1 MNRDGFSVI
10 EVLIGLIILTF
21 GVLAL
26 ASSTG
31 YISTQVRVA
40 DVRTERST
48 AYNAA
53 AEELRAM
60 DFDSVKDVTYA
71 NAHTISRYKVWW
83 SVNSLHWAL
92 KNVTLYSE
100 GPGFVGSRLSQV
112 ARDTLSI
119 RIARP
124 YP

>member
-1 MNRDGFSVI
+1 MNRDGFSLI
-10 EVLIGLIILTF
+10 EVLIGLIILTM

-31 YISTQVRVA
+31 YISTQVHAA

-48 AYNAA
+48 AYGAA

-60 DFDSVKDVTYA
+60 DFDSVQDVTYA
-71 NAHTISRYKVWW
+71 NAHVVSRYKVWW
-83 SVNSLHWAL
+83 NVDSLRWAL

-100 GPGFVGSRLSQV
+100 GPGYVGGRLAQD
-112 ARDTLSI
+112 ARDSI
-119 RIARP
+119 SMRIARP

>member
-10 EVLIGLIILTF
+10 EVLIGLIILTM

-40 DVRTERST
+40 DLRTERST
-48 AYNAA
+48 AYDAA
-53 AEELRAM
+53 AEQLRAM
-60 DFDSVKDVTYA
+60 DFDSVQDVTYA
-71 NAHTISRYKVWW
+71 TAQVESRYKVWW
-83 SVNSLHWAL
+83 TVTSLHWAL
-92 KNVTLYSE
+92 KDVTLYSE
-100 GPGFVGSRLSQV
+100 GPGFVGGRLATD
-112 ARDTLSI
+112 ARDTISM